1 MNAPKNLPDARVD
14 ADWIGSRINDPSVRL
29 IEIDVSAKAYNAG
42 HIPGAI
48 FWNAYTDLRH
58 ADYLPVDAA
67 ELQNLLRKS
76 GVTSEMTVVVYGYGA
91 HLGYW
96 LLKSH
101 GHEMVRL
108 MDGPREQWLMTGR
121 NWSTDVPTPA
131 QSQYRLATRD
141 TFSSSREDVQAMIRQ
156 PNRVIIDTRS
166 KAEYD
171 GERFWPS
178 GATEG
183 AGRSGHIPGAA
194 SRSSCCALTT
204 GRSGARTRCCRS
216 WATAASLGKPKL
228 SLIVQSEIGPARSG
242 TRCGTFWDIKMY
254 GSTTALGPSGERP
267 PTRLSKLSFD

>member
-1 MNAPKNLPDARVD
+1 MNAAKNLPDARVD
-14 ADWIGSRINDPSVRL
+14 ADWIASHIKDSSVTL

-58 ADYLPVDAA
+58 SDYLPVGAA

-76 GVTSEMTVVVYGYGA
+76 GVTSEMTIMVYGYGA

-101 GHEMVRL
+101 GHETVRL
-108 MDGPREQWLMTGR
+108 MDGPREQWTATGR
-121 NWSTDVPTPA
+121 NWSTDVPNPVA
-131 QSQYRLATRD
+131 SQYMLAAQD
-141 TFSSSREDVQAMIRQ
+141 AFSSSKEDVQGMIRQ
-156 PNRVIIDTRS
+156 ANQMIVDTRS

-183 AGRSGHIPGAA
+183 AGRSGHIPGAVHIPIE
-194 SRSSCCALTT
+194 LL
-204 GRSGARTRCCRS
+204 RTDD
-216 WATAASLGKPKL
+216 
-228 SLIVQSEIGPARSG
+228 
-242 TRCGTFWDIKMY
+242 GTFRSTDEMLRVMRDRGITRETEIVTYCTIGNRASQAWYALRHLLGYQDVRVYY
-254 GSTTALGPSGERP
+254 GSWTEWGKASDTPIE
-267 PTRLSKLSFD
+267 T